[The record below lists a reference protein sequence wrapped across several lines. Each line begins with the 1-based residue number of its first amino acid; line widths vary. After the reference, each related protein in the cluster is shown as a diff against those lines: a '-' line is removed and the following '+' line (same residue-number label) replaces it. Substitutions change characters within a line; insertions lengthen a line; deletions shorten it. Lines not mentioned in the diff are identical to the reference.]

1 MSKKPLVPPLDRGG
15 SHHLSI
21 QAQIEAIAE
30 QAGVSAENRQN
41 LETMLR
47 ALPQRERR
55 RVRLFLQGVK
65 AQSDNQAVQQAAEGF
80 LAVAA
85 KVWGR

>member
-1 MSKKPLVPPLDRGG
+1 MPKKPPPPLGTEV

-21 QAQIEAIAE
+21 QSAIEKIAA
-30 QAGVSAENRQN
+30 QAGVPPEVRLN
-41 LETMLR
+41 LEAMLE
-47 ALPQRERR
+47 ALPQPERR

-65 AQSDNQAVQQAAEGF
+65 AQSDNKALQEAADGF
-80 LAVAA
+80 LSVAA